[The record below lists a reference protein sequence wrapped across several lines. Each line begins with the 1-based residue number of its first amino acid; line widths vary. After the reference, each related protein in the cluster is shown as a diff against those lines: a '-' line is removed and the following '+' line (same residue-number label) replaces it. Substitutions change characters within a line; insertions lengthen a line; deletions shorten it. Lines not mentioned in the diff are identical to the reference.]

1 MNRKVVY
8 MGLAVLA
15 LPLAA
20 ILPAAAQQAT
30 PPAPPAMRGPAPL
43 AQFDTNKDGAVTQ
56 AEIDTL
62 RADRLKQFDRNA
74 DGKLSLEDY
83 QALWLDA
90 YRTQMVRAF
99 QGHDADGDA
108 AVTIE
113 EFNRNF
119 ANVAGRADRNGDG
132 KVDAQDMV
140 RPQAQAPQARDGR
153 DGGRQ
158 GPGPDMMRRPGP
170 EQQQPGPAPQQ
181 QRGRG
186 A

>member
-8 MGLAVLA
+8 MGLAALA
-15 LPLAA
+15 LPLVAA
-20 ILPAAAQQAT
+20 LPAAAQQAT

-56 AEIDTL
+56 AEIDTM
-62 RADRLKQFDRNA
+62 RADRLKQFDKNA
-74 DGKLSLEDY
+74 DGKLSLEEY

-99 QGHDADGDA
+99 QGHDINGDA
-108 AVTIE
+108 AVTLE

-119 ANVAGRADRNGDG
+119 ANIVGRADRNADG
-132 KVDAQDMV
+132 KVDAQDMMF
-140 RPQAQAPQARDGR
+140 PQARGGDR

-158 GPGPDMMRRPGP
+158 GPGPEMRRPGP
-170 EQQQPGPAPQQ
+170 QQPGPAPQQ
-181 QRGRG
+181 QQRGRG

>member
-1 MNRKVVY
+1 MNCKIVY
-8 MGLAVLA
+8 MGLAALA
-15 LPLAA
+15 LPLATV
-20 ILPAAAQQAT
+20 LPAASQQAM

-43 AQFDTNKDGAVTQ
+43 AQFDTNQDGAVTQ
-56 AEIDTL
+56 AEIDTM
-62 RADRLKQFDRNA
+62 RSDRLKQFDKNA
-74 DGKLSLEDY
+74 DGKLNLEEY

-99 QGHDADGDA
+99 QGHDIDGDA
-108 AVTIE
+108 AVTIQ

-119 ANVAGRADRNGDG
+119 ANIVGHADRNGDA

-140 RPQAQAPQARDGR
+140 GPQVPPPQARDRGR
-153 DGGRQ
+153 DDDRR
-158 GPGPDMMRRPGP
+158 GPGPDMRRPGP
-170 EQQQPGPAPQQ
+170 QQQPGPAPQQ